1 MRRGRKDEAAQRG
14 IQGASGDGGAFR
26 REDLGGAV
34 GGVWGSSDDDQ
45 QLEAGAGEAC
55 GGAVCARQQGAGGR
69 GCAEGD
75 RRSAPQDRAA
85 AGRVR
90 FSCRAAR
97 HLPSAE
103 RRAMIAPEAG
113 LSVSRQCA
121 LFGVVRSSFYYR
133 PRPESA
139 EELELLKRLDRI
151 FTGHPVYGSRRLQV
165 ALLREGVSVG
175 RRRIR
180 RLMRKLGLWAV
191 NTSKRHPGHK
201 VYPYLLRGKTID
213 QPNQVWAADITYIA
227 MQQGFLYLVAIIDWA
242 TRRVLSWRLSN
253 TLTAGFCVEALSGA
267 LARFGKPDIFN
278 TDQGAQFTSD
288 EFTKVLRDHR
298 IEISMD
304 GRGRCHD
311 NIFVERLWWTVKH
324 EWVYLRPATNGI
336 EQKRSLGAFFDWYN
350 LRRPHQALGWRTP
363 DEAYLGQLTPA
374 PALAA

>member
-1 MRRGRKDEAAQRG
+1 
-14 IQGASGDGGAFR
+14 
-26 REDLGGAV
+26 
-34 GGVWGSSDDDQ
+34 
-45 QLEAGAGEAC
+45 
-55 GGAVCARQQGAGGR
+55 
-69 GCAEGD
+69 
-75 RRSAPQDRAA
+75 
-85 AGRVR
+85 
-90 FSCRAAR
+90 
-97 HLPSAE
+97 
-103 RRAMIAPEAG
+103 MIAPEAG
-113 LSVSRQCA
+113 LSVSRQCT
-121 LFGVVRSSFYYR
+121 LLGVARSSFYYR

-151 FTGHPVYGSRRLQV
+151 FTDHPVYGSRRLQV

-191 NTSKRHPGHK
+191 RPKRNTSKRHPEHK

-213 QPNQVWAADITYIA
+213 HPNQVWAADITYIP

-253 TLTAGFCVEALSGA
+253 TLTTEFCVEALREA

-288 EFTKVLRDHR
+288 EFTKMLTDHG
-298 IEISMD
+298 IKISMD

-324 EWVYLRPATNGI
+324 EWVYLRPAADGI
-336 EQKRSLGAFFDWYN
+336 EQKRSLGEFFDWYN
-350 LRRPHQALGWRTP
+350 LRRPHQSLGWRTP
-363 DEAYLGQLTPA
+363 DEAYLGQSMAVTP
-374 PALAA
+374 LAA